1 MYAFIISMKNL
12 SLEGRMIVFKTL
24 AISKILFLTFLTK
37 ISYQVVKDLEKISK
51 DYKMGGL
58 QKVYLSSKIVRPQS
72 YSIRSY
78 TKTIFMSKN

>member
-1 MYAFIISMKNL
+1 MYVFIISMKNL

-37 ISYQVVKDLEKISK
+37 IPYQVVKDLEKISK

-58 QKVYLSSKIVRPQS
+58 QKVYLTSKIVRPQS
-72 YSIRSY
+72 YSIRRLY
-78 TKTIFMSKN
+78 EDYFHE